1 MDDFANNIM
10 VIPTHSDILGAPA
23 KTKAQIIAEM
33 LEYSSYAILHVCTK
47 LMLLLNSEKGN
58 SPEVQGSLAAELLDK
73 DSIERLRKFL
83 HENSDSRQVFF
94 HQKSA
99 MMLIKINIEDNNPD
113 GKNIDTKED
122 KALIASWL
130 ISLTSEWVPNDRIA
144 KMGRK
149 YFYENLRINMAK
161 QYLQE
166 SNDSVINLLARGNY
180 MLEKMAQVKGLEFNK
195 LFQEATGLSVELY
208 IEILFMMM
216 TQWTIQTDNSDL
228 DKIAIRNTNKFFE
241 NTRLNKND
249 IDAFMKLISFSI
261 GDYPSLK
268 ADALERIKI
277 KDGLENFIVFIE
289 KPILTYED
297 NFICIS
303 PSFLGLKLTDGPYRI
318 VEAAL
323 KGKKNQ
329 NQLSDE
335 WSKAYETYANERLA
349 KSFKNTKPNIKTKN
363 SESDNVIST
372 QRYGFLVE
380 TKYTHWTFAARI
392 SGSRDDMKQYLGRI
406 ARFKKWKAKPGEPWK
421 YNKLGLGQIKQFFE
435 DIKDELPAHALDDR
449 QIVPI
454 LVLGEDFPFD
464 PGNRQYIEDYAIN
477 QDCIIKDD
485 SVLPFITVGS
495 SELELI
501 ESFSQKFGEDHVAEL
516 IANYARSL
524 DMKKSRQT
532 PVHERSTSLHNY
544 LFATGK
550 QTKNNDF
557 LRAELDK
564 LSKRVLKH
572 MIKPKDVDIPK

>member
-1 MDDFANNIM
+1 M
-10 VIPTHSDILGAPA
+10 VIPTHNDILGTPA
-23 KTKAQIIAEM
+23 KSKAQIVAEM
-33 LEYSSYAILHVCTK
+33 QNYSSYAILHVCTK
-47 LMLLLNSEKGN
+47 LMLLLNSEDGN
-58 SPEVQGSLAAELLDK
+58 SPKVQGSLAAELLDK
-73 DSIERLRKFL
+73 GSIDRLRKFL
-83 HENSDSRQVFF
+83 HENSDSRQIFF
-94 HQKSA
+94 HHKSV
-99 MMLIKINIEDNNPD
+99 MMLIKINIEDNNSD
-113 GKNIDTKED
+113 GKDINSKED
-122 KALIASWL
+122 KTLFASWL
-130 ISLTSEWVPNDRIA
+130 ISLTSEWVPNERIA

-149 YFYENLRINMAK
+149 YFYENLRINMAR

-166 SNDSVINLLARGNY
+166 TNDSVINLLARGNY
-180 MLEKMAQVKGLEFNK
+180 MLEKMAEIKSLEFNR
-195 LFQEATGLSVELY
+195 LFKDATGLSVELY
-208 IEILFMMM
+208 IEILFMIM
-216 TQWTIQTDNSDL
+216 TQWTIKTDGSDL

-241 NTRLNKND
+241 NTKLKKAD
-249 IDAFMKLISFSI
+249 IDAFMKLISFRLE
-261 GDYPSLK
+261 DYPSLK

-335 WSKAYETYANERLA
+335 WSKAYEIYVNERLE

-372 QRYGFLVE
+372 KSYGFLVE

-406 ARFKKWKAKPGEPWK
+406 ARFKKWKTKPGEPWK

-435 DIKDELPAHALDDR
+435 DIKNELPSYDLDNKP
-449 QIVPI
+449 IVPI
-454 LVLGEDFPFD
+454 LVLGEEYPFD

-477 QDCIIKDD
+477 QDCLIKD
-485 SVLPFITVGS
+485 SRVLPFITINS

-501 ESFSQKFGEDHVAEL
+501 ESFSQKFGEEYTAEL

-524 DMKKSRQT
+524 DMKNARQT
-532 PVHERSTSLHNY
+532 PVHQRSTSLHNY
-544 LFATGK
+544 FFATGK

-564 LSKRVLKH
+564 LSKRVLVH
-572 MIKPKDVDIPK
+572 LIKQKSAVKAQ